1 MKKILLYTIALMA
14 SCTVF
19 AQAQHEA
26 FKKDKELQ
34 DALLKKDMQE
44 FMAEPVSFVFDTL
57 EVQVNAVELSK
68 LMKTYIPIIK
78 NTAFKKASETN
89 NGYVQ
94 SFGLYNKEEDALFY
108 VRFTLNP
115 LSGKLEEVMIEKNN

>member
-1 MKKILLYTIALMA
+1 MKKLLLSAFALIVT
-14 SCTVF
+14 SSLF
-19 AQAQHEA
+19 AQTQHEA

-34 DALLKKDMQE
+34 AALLKYDMKE
-44 FMAEPVSFVFDTL
+44 FVAEPVSFVFDTL
-57 EVQVNAVELSK
+57 ERNVNAAELSK
-68 LMKTYIPIIK
+68 LMKTYIPEVK

-94 SFGLYNKEEDALFY
+94 SFGLYTKDDDALYY

-115 LSGKLEEVMIEKNN
+115 LSGKLEEVVVEKNN